1 MIRARTTTRADV
13 EIALVQRDGTAWG
26 LPLVVDDEW
35 QDIAIPLSRL
45 QRVPLVLL
53 PRPYP
58 TFQPYSVMTTSTATA
73 VNLADLEGVQVVI
86 PRPGASVLIELSRV
100 FVR

>member
-58 TFQPYSVMTTSTATA
+58 TFQPYSVMTTTSVDTSNPATDRHFKTGHHDDG
-73 VNLADLEGVQVVI
+73 LRLVI
-86 PRPGASVLIELSRV
+86 GSA
-100 FVR
+100 